1 MSTENPS
8 EFHDFNRFVTER
20 LSATKAD
27 LSLEESV
34 AAFRAYQS
42 ELAKCREALKPAL
55 NELDGTGGS
64 LLDMASII
72 ARGKQML
79 ADEGISE

>member
-1 MSTENPS
+1 MSTNTPS

-20 LSATKAD
+20 LANVDSG

-34 AAFRAYQS
+34 AAFRAYQA
-42 ELAKCREALKPAL
+42 ELKKCREALKPAID
-55 NELDGTGGS
+55 EMDETGGTV
-64 LLDMASII
+64 LDMELII

-79 ADEGISE
+79 AEEGIAG